1 MQSIILKGELE
12 GQSGITDGKSVT
24 GHREPEGEY
33 YSDSEKNTSGV
44 DKRTSTPSK
53 ICVIILAIALQ
64 HRNRVWLLYAIL
76 LGRSN
81 GLCLSGYCIISH
93 AEVPMDYAY
102 HKKIML
108 SFETWHFAY
117 RNEIMVC
124 FEALLYHGNSV
135 H

>member
-1 MQSIILKGELE
+1 
-12 GQSGITDGKSVT
+12 
-24 GHREPEGEY
+24 
-33 YSDSEKNTSGV
+33 
-44 DKRTSTPSK
+44 
-53 ICVIILAIALQ
+53 
-64 HRNRVWLLYAIL
+64 
-76 LGRSN
+76 
-81 GLCLSGYCIISH
+81 
-93 AEVPMDYAY
+93 MDYAY